1 MINQPTHILK
11 SFWSLKHR
19 PLLWVHRQKLFLQ
32 RSFHF
37 VVQQQKI
44 SMRMLLKRWDSIV
57 HKIKSIIALSL
68 KSVKCVR
75 CRRCWQIDVTFL
87 YILLPRFCI
96 ILNRFKQ
103 KYCGVYVKRMKWILS
118 NKNST
123 WTRNFHFFFM
133 RKLLRSTLQ
142 VQMTSIISFLC
153 AENLQKN
160 LMWRHLIVS

>member
-96 ILNRFKQ
+96 ILNRFQTEILWSLCEKNEMNFKQ
-103 KYCGVYVKRMKWILS
+103 QKLNMNTK
-118 NKNST
+118 
-123 WTRNFHFFFM
+123 FPFFFM